1 MHIEHLKSY
10 RIPVSVG
17 GGGGGI
23 DIEIYGIVFVY
34 TSSLSKKTESS
45 CLCGHVFRRFSGST
59 KQWR

>member
-10 RIPVSVG
+10 RIPVLVGG

-34 TSSLSKKTESS
+34 TSSLSKKTEST
-45 CLCGHVFRRFSGST
+45 CL
-59 KQWR
+59 